1 MLNFKF
7 LKLSSVFFVL
17 AFVLFF
23 YNVSLAQEQAET
35 LTKIEI
41 QDVNIEKS
49 DKEIKINGSL
59 FNPSNN
65 VVTPEI
71 THLLILKTI
80 DPLIKSKNEIDLL
93 PSLIVAADEGK
104 DYFSLKP
111 GEPKVFSYILPI
123 SPYIPQANY
132 DLYLGFIRSN
142 GQTEARYEDTVK
154 NLGSQQKDGFLAFD
168 QESCV
173 LLDKEGK
180 KFGNND
186 GPVFLPEEIPEAR
199 CLIKNIGDKEIE
211 VSPKIL
217 WKEVYVYG
225 KPLDGTTAMENP
237 DQKIFF
243 KPGETKTV
251 SLSMPKA
258 EKPQVYQSLWNFEDK
273 DGEKRSF
280 SMFFRWTIAG
290 ESARIKSVSQISSL
304 KDSYVKGEKIK

>member
-23 YNVSLAQEQAET
+23 YNVSLAQEQTGET

-41 QDVNIEKS
+41 QDVKIEKS

-111 GEPKVFSYILPI
+111 GEQQDFSYNLPI
-123 SPYIPQANY
+123 RPYIPQASY

-173 LLDKEGK
+173 LLNKEGK

-186 GPVFLPEEIPEAR
+186 GPAFLPGENPEAR

-211 VSPKIL
+211 VSL
-217 WKEVYVYG
+217 
-225 KPLDGTTAMENP
+225 
-237 DQKIFF
+237 
-243 KPGETKTV
+243 
-251 SLSMPKA
+251 
-258 EKPQVYQSLWNFEDK
+258 
-273 DGEKRSF
+273 
-280 SMFFRWTIAG
+280 
-290 ESARIKSVSQISSL
+290 
-304 KDSYVKGEKIK
+304 